1 MGEENNQHDPLRS
14 IDPALYGE
22 LRAIAAHVL
31 RGEAARTAPGTTSL
45 VHEVWIRLARSD
57 RDPAHD
63 QQHLLA
69 LTSLVARRALVDA
82 ARARATLKR
91 NSHGPPR
98 ELPQHFARENLDPA
112 EIIAVD
118 DLLSM
123 LAQDHPRQA
132 KALEMRIFGDL
143 SPQRIGESL
152 AISETQV
159 KRDVAFA
166 RAWLAERLTRR
177 ATSEPDKRDEP
188 NGDRP

>member
-1 MGEENNQHDPLRS
+1 MGEENNQHDPLQS

-31 RGEAARTAPGTTSL
+31 RDEAVRTAPGTTSL
-45 VHEVWIRLARSD
+45 VHEVWIRLARTD
-57 RDPAHD
+57 RDPAND
-63 QQHLLA
+63 RQHLLA
-69 LTSLVARRALVDA
+69 LTSLVARRVLVDA

-91 NSHGPPR
+91 NSNGPPR

-177 ATSEPDKRDEP
+177 ATSELDKREEP